1 MKKIRYE
8 NKNIIG
14 PKEPKNIKKNLLP
27 QKISTNQHLLK
38 KENRIFLSRLN
49 FPEQNYSSIQNN
61 NNDTLPKSKLNLNL
75 HPIKKTRSKN
85 EQQIN
90 GFSLFLK
97 GDTNF
102 ISTKNEV
109 NLITTQYNNGNNQ
122 LLIYK
127 YSKDFSSNKIK
138 ASMNNM
144 MNNMVSN
151 AINIDNEEKLKN
163 NLNLGQPKRNKI
175 LNDLKNRKKI
185 TNELKDIKEI
195 RETIFENNFN
205 NTNINNNLNKKLPE
219 LLKKKNSINLIDY
232 FNIPPRNKLITPL
245 LQNKN
250 NNNLIRK
257 KSEIILHKIKR
268 EKEKEKNLEKNKE
281 IIDIKDIVFGHKIH
295 WKKINLI
302 KEGENSFIY
311 KAFNTSNGQVFIVK
325 EYKRNYMKLFYREV
339 KYLKKNKHKNIVGF
353 IDAEVVNSDNNS
365 NINYCYIYLNY
376 IGGYNLK
383 EFYSKVGFFTKQL
396 LKKLIEQII
405 SFIDYIKLKNLFYN
419 NFNFNHI
426 IFDLDGNIKF
436 IDFSKVESQHDM
448 IKINFM
454 RHGEDLDF
462 VSFKKMIINII
473 SYEKNNAINNPEF
486 SNDVVGFCS
495 FLEATLIN
503 INTFSEFK
511 NNYFFKENKDKEE
524 SIFFK
529 NSSINPSLDL
539 IKNSI

>member
-163 NLNLGQPKRNKI
+163 NLNLGQLKRNKI

-232 FNIPPRNKLITPL
+232 FNIPPRNKY
-245 LQNKN
+245 
-250 NNNLIRK
+250 
-257 KSEIILHKIKR
+257 KIK
-268 EKEKEKNLEKNKE
+268 
-281 IIDIKDIVFGHKIH
+281 II
-295 WKKINLI
+295 
-302 KEGENSFIY
+302 
-311 KAFNTSNGQVFIVK
+311 
-325 EYKRNYMKLFYREV
+325 
-339 KYLKKNKHKNIVGF
+339 
-353 IDAEVVNSDNNS
+353 
-365 NINYCYIYLNY
+365 
-376 IGGYNLK
+376 
-383 EFYSKVGFFTKQL
+383 
-396 LKKLIEQII
+396 II
-405 SFIDYIKLKNLFYN
+405 
-419 NFNFNHI
+419 
-426 IFDLDGNIKF
+426 
-436 IDFSKVESQHDM
+436 
-448 IKINFM
+448 
-454 RHGEDLDF
+454 
-462 VSFKKMIINII
+462 
-473 SYEKNNAINNPEF
+473 
-486 SNDVVGFCS
+486 
-495 FLEATLIN
+495 
-503 INTFSEFK
+503 
-511 NNYFFKENKDKEE
+511 
-524 SIFFK
+524 
-529 NSSINPSLDL
+529 
-539 IKNSI
+539 